1 MNSKDP
7 EFCEY
12 LNLHF
17 GKVNRFKP
25 DSSRKKSNE
34 IFYINED
41 FKRTEY
47 WSIIQQK
54 GHKISLEELW

>member
-47 WSIIQQK
+47 WSIIQ
-54 GHKISLEELW
+54 